1 MNKMKLFKSVAAS
14 TLLLSAFASTSVFAN
29 PKTAELLS
37 TGPATKI
44 ESKLIKSEA
53 LQAVQTIMLPDP
65 IELAKQYAPDTA
77 EDWEATMKQYHKL
90 LKDKFS
96 ISFVGADGVEWSEGK
111 TGFAAASA
119 LSATEASIPT
129 DIKPGTFEV
138 KEASAD
144 QFKETGTATKAALTA
159 SGASVQ
165 GIKLDVVK
173 ELDASEVTI
182 TAATTA
188 AAKPSPIF
196 EAHSK
201 LAKAAEDKDAAGIR
215 EALDELL
222 TQYKEE
228 IKQLQAE
235 EK

>member
-14 TLLLSAFASTSVFAN
+14 TLLLSVFASTSVFAN

-37 TGPATKI
+37 TGPAAKI
-44 ESKLIKSEA
+44 EGKLIEGEA
-53 LQAVQTIMLPDP
+53 LQAVQAIILPDP
-65 IELAKQYAPDTA
+65 IELARQYAPDTA
-77 EDWEATMKQYHKL
+77 EDWEATMKLYHEL

-96 ISFVGADGVEWSEGK
+96 ISFVEDDGVELSEGQA
-111 TGFAAASA
+111 GISA
-119 LSATEASIPT
+119 VAMLSAAKADAPAN
-129 DIKPGTFEV
+129 IKEGT
-138 KEASAD
+138 KP
-144 QFKETGTATKAALTA
+144 ALIA
-159 SGASVQ
+159 SGTSVQ
-165 GIKLDVVK
+165 DIQFDVVK
-173 ELDASEVTI
+173 ELDASELTI

-196 EAHSK
+196 EAHGK

-215 EALDELL
+215 EALAELL

>member
-14 TLLLSAFASTSVFAN
+14 TLLLSVFASTSVFAN

-37 TGPATKI
+37 TGPAAKI
-44 ESKLIKSEA
+44 EGKLIEGEA
-53 LQAVQTIMLPDP
+53 LQAVQAIMLPDP
-65 IELAKQYAPDTA
+65 IELARQYAPDTA
-77 EDWEATMKQYHKL
+77 EDWEATMKLYHEL

-96 ISFVGADGVEWSEGK
+96 ISFVEDDGVELSEGQA
-111 TGFAAASA
+111 GISA
-119 LSATEASIPT
+119 VAMLSAAKADAPAN
-129 DIKPGTFEV
+129 IKEGT
-138 KEASAD
+138 KP
-144 QFKETGTATKAALTA
+144 ALIA
-159 SGASVQ
+159 SGTSVQ
-165 GIKLDVVK
+165 DIQFDVVK
-173 ELDASEVTI
+173 ELDASELTI

-196 EAHSK
+196 EAHGK

-215 EALDELL
+215 EALAELL

>member
-37 TGPATKI
+37 TGPAAKI
-44 ESKLIKSEA
+44 EGKLIEGEA
-53 LQAVQTIMLPDP
+53 LQAVQAIMLPDP

-77 EDWEATMKQYHKL
+77 EDWEATMKLYHEL

-96 ISFVGADGVEWSEGK
+96 ISFIEADGVELSEGK
-111 TGFAAASA
+111 AGISA
-119 LSATEASIPT
+119 VATLSATKVDAPAY
-129 DIKPGTFEV
+129 IKEGTFEV
-138 KEASAD
+138 KEASAV

-159 SGASVQ
+159 SSASVQ
-165 GIKLDVVK
+165 DIKFDVVK
-173 ELDASEVTI
+173 ELDASELTI
-182 TAATTA
+182 TAAATA

-201 LAKAAEDKDAAGIR
+201 LAKAAEEKDVADIR
-215 EALDELL
+215 EALAELL

-235 EK
+235 DK

>member
-37 TGPATKI
+37 TGPAAKI
-44 ESKLIKSEA
+44 EGKLIEGEA
-53 LQAVQTIMLPDP
+53 LQAVQAIMLPDP
-65 IELAKQYAPDTA
+65 IELARQYAPDTA
-77 EDWEATMKQYHKL
+77 EDWEAAMKLYHEL

-96 ISFVGADGVEWSEGK
+96 ISFVEADGVELSEGK
-111 TGFAAASA
+111 AGISA
-119 LSATEASIPT
+119 VAMLSAAKAVAPASI
-129 DIKPGTFEV
+129 KEGTFEI
-138 KEASAD
+138 KEASAV
-144 QFKETGTATKAALTA
+144 QFKETGTSTKPALTV
-159 SGASVQ
+159 SGTAVQ
-165 GIKLDVVK
+165 DIQFEVVK
-173 ELDASEVTI
+173 ELDASELTI

-196 EAHSK
+196 EAHGK
-201 LAKAAEDKDAAGIR
+201 LAKAVEDKDAAAIR
-215 EALDELL
+215 EALAELL
-222 TQYKEE
+222 KQYKEE